1 MGIKMRDGT
10 GAQTGL
16 GALTHLCLMRASW
29 EPADLFHSADVT
41 VLTVTFFLMLGFSQ
55 FSKKSRGRIR
65 RGSSCC
71 WASVWICTQEILLR
85 AKKHG
90 FPIWDMS
97 EHIFSE
103 VKKQFKSCK

>member
-29 EPADLFHSADVT
+29 EPADLFHSPDVT
-41 VLTVTFFLMLGFSQ
+41 VLTVTFFFNAWLQSIFKEKQRPDEERLLLLLGIGLDLY
-55 FSKKSRGRIR
+55 SRDFTESRETRVSNLGY
-65 RGSSCC
+65 
-71 WASVWICTQEILLR
+71 ER
-85 AKKHG
+85 AH
-90 FPIWDMS
+90 
-97 EHIFSE
+97 FSE